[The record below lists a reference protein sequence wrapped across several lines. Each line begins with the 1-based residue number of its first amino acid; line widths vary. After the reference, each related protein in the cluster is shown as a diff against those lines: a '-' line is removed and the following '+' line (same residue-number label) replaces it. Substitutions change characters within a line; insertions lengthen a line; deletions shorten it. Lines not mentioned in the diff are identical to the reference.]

1 MSNPSSEN
9 ETSGQHTQLSYDEQ
23 VAHLSAG
30 YANSQSVVRFL
41 DTKAVAVLGVVPVV
55 LGVLGALFKWQL
67 DVVPVIQLRSDI
79 GLCASIIA
87 CTLMLGLSI
96 VLLALAWKT
105 VQCVFGAVLPRTPGD
120 AKPSI
125 LFPYRGTDF
134 GDRLSQFLASPS
146 QQDALEDYHRQ
157 LNRMGV
163 IVAIKIEHV
172 NQAIRNL
179 KYLFLFSA
187 IAMILM
193 IIIIV
198 INSVVSLSIL
208 PPGAGLPAPQ

>member
-9 ETSGQHTQLSYDEQ
+9 ERDSRQAQMSFDEQ

-55 LGVLGALFKWQL
+55 LGVLGAFFKWQL
-67 DVVPVIQLRSDI
+67 DVVPIIQMREEI

-87 CTLMLGLSI
+87 CALILGLSI
-96 VLLALAWKT
+96 VLLALAWQT
-105 VQCVFGAVLPRTPGD
+105 VHCVFGAILPRTPGD

-125 LFPYRGTDF
+125 LFPYRAAGF
-134 GDRLSQFLASPS
+134 EERLSQFLASPT
-146 QQDALEDYHRQ
+146 QQDALDDYHRQ

-163 IVAIKIEHV
+163 IVAIKIERV
-172 NQAIRNL
+172 SQAIRNL
-179 KYLFLFSA
+179 KCLFLFSA

-193 IIIIV
+193 IMIVV
-198 INSVVSLSIL
+198 INSVVSLSNAL
-208 PPGAGLPAPQ
+208 PGTGLLAPL